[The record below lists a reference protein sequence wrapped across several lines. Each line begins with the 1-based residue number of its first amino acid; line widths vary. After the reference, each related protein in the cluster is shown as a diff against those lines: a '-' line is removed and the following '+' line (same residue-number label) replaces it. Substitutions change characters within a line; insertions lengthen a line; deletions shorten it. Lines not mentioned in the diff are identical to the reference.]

1 MTKKI
6 ISIILIKIKIIIN
19 KFKINNK
26 ITKMIIK
33 IQEITLIQVV
43 RHLKVYKIDKYKKIN
58 IWKSL
63 NELKN
68 LKFHNIIIKIN

>member
-1 MTKKI
+1 M

-43 RHLKVYKIDKYKKIN
+43 RHLKVYKIDKYKKLN
-58 IWKSL
+58 I
-63 NELKN
+63 
-68 LKFHNIIIKIN
+68 